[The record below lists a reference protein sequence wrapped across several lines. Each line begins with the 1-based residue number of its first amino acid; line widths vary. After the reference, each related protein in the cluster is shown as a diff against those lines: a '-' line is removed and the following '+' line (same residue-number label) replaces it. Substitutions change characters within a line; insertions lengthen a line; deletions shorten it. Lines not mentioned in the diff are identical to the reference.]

1 MAQAELVV
9 LAAPLQSRAAVETL
23 AGQFGALAWRPQPHR
38 LMQFQAQLSFAATE
52 NLVLQLCS
60 ELARLPVSFECELR
74 GEHEF
79 TRILNVPGLG
89 LATAQLDAAG
99 EQVLRAGAIALAVKA
114 AGSLRELESALR
126 RLTLTAWDDQL
137 EELRKPTVATLL
149 ARPAS

>member
-1 MAQAELVV
+1 LAQAELVV

-23 AGQFGALAWRPQPHR
+23 VGRFGTLAWRPQPHR
-38 LMQFQAQLSFAATE
+38 IMQFQSQLSFAATE
-52 NLVLQLCS
+52 NQVLQLCS
-60 ELARLPVSFECELR
+60 DLARLPVSFECELR
-74 GEHEF
+74 GEQEF
-79 TRILNVPGLG
+79 SRILHVPGLG

-99 EQVLRAGAIALAVKA
+99 EQVLRAGAIAEAVKA
-114 AGSLRELESALR
+114 ADSLRELESAIR